1 MKKWFQ
7 VGALTSASAWVVY
20 APATA
25 SAITKA
31 AAAAGVLTALGT
43 ALAGITG
50 TGSQI
55 AGPLSTLLLG
65 LAAIFAP
72 VNT

>member
-1 MKKWFQ
+1 MTKWLQ
-7 VGALTSASAWVVY
+7 VGALTSAAAWAVY
-20 APATA
+20 IPTTA

-43 ALAGITG
+43 ALGTIGGTAGD
-50 TGSQI
+50 I

-72 VNT
+72 PAP